1 MQFCKYQKETNFA
14 DTDSCSLGKNAKSLQ
29 IDILKVSN
37 NNQEINC
44 FSKKL
49 NQCRYFREDKSLF
62 IISNK
67 RQQSVM
73 IFLKLTIS
81 DLFLK
86 FFITNLVFVNQS
98 LYLPNNSIVTEQF
111 HMRHFQRKALFQ
123 IYFVLTLLNKEG
135 FSGCVNLHFRI
146 AK

>member
-1 MQFCKYQKETNFA
+1 MQFRKQQKETNFA
-14 DTDSCSLGKNAKSLQ
+14 NTDSCRLSKKPSQ

-37 NNQEINC
+37 NNQEMNC

-49 NQCRYFREDKSLF
+49 TTCRYFREDKSLF

-67 RQQSVM
+67 RQQSIM

-81 DLFLK
+81 ELFKK
-86 FFITNLVFVNQS
+86 FFITTLLTNQ
-98 LYLPNNSIVTEQF
+98 YMAPNSRITEQF
-111 HMRHFQRKALFQ
+111 DMTHFQRKAPFQ
-123 IYFVLTLLNKEG
+123 IYFVLTLLNKKG
-135 FSGCVNLHFRI
+135 FSGCVNFHFRI